1 MFLHRQEHSQIG
13 LTDMQQST
21 PVNAC
26 AVVDRVDI
34 IESALKLKMRSESPS
49 YIL

>member
-1 MFLHRQEHSQIG
+1 IG

-34 IESALKLKMRSESPS
+34 IESALKLKIINFSFWNPFWEEISWVK
-49 YIL
+49 I